1 MHVRRVVTG
10 HNKEGRS
17 AVISD
22 QPAPRTHDF
31 AAIPG
36 FSNTV
41 VWAVPDVSA
50 PADVPVDATPALTSL
65 MPGPGGS
72 ALTIVQFPPSA
83 VFASIDP
90 AAAAEEEAAALPGLA
105 DTFDPE
111 MPGFHTTQTIDY
123 QVVLS
128 GQLLLALETGEPTL
142 LQAGDVV
149 IQNATKHAWSNPT
162 SAPAVLAAVS
172 IGVEAQQHFSKS

>member
-1 MHVRRVVTG
+1 MHIRRVVTG
-10 HNKEGRS
+10 RDENGRS
-17 AVISD
+17 TVISD
-22 QPAPRTHDF
+22 QAAPRTHDF

-41 VWAVPDVSA
+41 VWARPDA
-50 PADVPVDATPALTSL
+50 PTPTPDDITPTLTSL

-72 ALTIVQFPPSA
+72 ALTIVQFPPSS
-83 VFASIDP
+83 VFESFDP
-90 AAAAEEEAAALPGLA
+90 VAAAQEEAAALPGLA
-105 DTFDPE
+105 DTFDPD

-123 QVVLS
+123 QIVLS

-142 LQAGDVV
+142 LQAGDVI

-162 SAPAVLAAVS
+162 SEPALLAAVS
-172 IGVEAQQHFSKS
+172 IGITAP